1 MSLRLSRAP
10 SSQANNLHPPLRV
23 KEDKAALW
31 PSDPKPFMI
40 LTLA

>member
-10 SSQANNLHPPLRV
+10 SSQANNLYPPLRV

-31 PSDPKPFMI
+31 PGAPEPFRI